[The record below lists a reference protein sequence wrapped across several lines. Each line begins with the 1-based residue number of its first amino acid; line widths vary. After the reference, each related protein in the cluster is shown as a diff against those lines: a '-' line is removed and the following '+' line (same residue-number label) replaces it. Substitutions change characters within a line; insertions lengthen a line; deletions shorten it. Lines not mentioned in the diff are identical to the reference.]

1 MLGCIIGDIAGSTC
15 EFDEF
20 KSKDFPLF
28 FKGSEYT
35 DDSIMALA
43 VASALIKGR
52 EEGKGQPQRPLR
64 ELMVEEMQRLGR
76 KYPYP
81 MGAYGARFSRWLR
94 SDDPQPYYSCGN
106 GSAMRAAPC
115 GFMAVTLPEAIALA
129 KVSAEVTH
137 DHPEG
142 IKGAEATAACVF
154 LARSGRTKEEI
165 RDYVRAHYYP
175 LEQTLD
181 EIRPG
186 YGFRDTCQTTVPQ
199 AIQAFLESESFEDAI
214 RCAISLGGDADT
226 LTCITGG
233 IAEAYYFCGR
243 GCPIPWTGPV
253 RFAERDDGTRED
265 PRLSLLPE
273 GVLEQVRALLPEDLT
288 EIADLFAQV
297 AAYREG
303 AFDRIGIVRPYIL
316 G

>member
-20 KSKDFPLF
+20 KSKEFPLF
-28 FKGSEYT
+28 FEGSDYT
-35 DDSIMALA
+35 DDTIMTLA

-52 EEGKGQPQRPLR
+52 EVPQRPLR
-64 ELMVEEMQRLGR
+64 ELMVEEMRRLGR

-81 MGAYGARFSRWLR
+81 MGAYGARFSGWLR
-94 SDDPQPYYSCGN
+94 RDDPAPYYSCGN

-129 KVSAEVTH
+129 RVSAEVTH

-154 LARSGRTKEEI
+154 LARSGYTREDI
-165 RDYVRAHYYP
+165 RDFVRENYYP
-175 LEQTLD
+175 LDKTLD

-186 YGFRDTCQTTVPQ
+186 YGFRDTCQETVPQ

-214 RCAISLGGDADT
+214 RNGISLGGDADT

-233 IAEAYYFCGR
+233 IAEAYYVRGR
-243 GCPIPWTGPV
+243 GCDVPWMGPV
-253 RFAERDDGTRED
+253 RFAKRTDGTRED
-265 PRLSLLPE
+265 PRLALLPE

-288 EIADLFAQV
+288 NIADRFAE
-297 AAYREG
+297 AAAGREG
-303 AFDRIGIVRPYIL
+303 AYDRIGMVRPYIL
-316 G
+316 D